1 MDKINIGVL
10 TGSLRRESFS
20 KKTGLYV
27 AGLLPEDFTA
37 KWIDL
42 SGLPLYNQDYDDD
55 GNPPREWQVFRQEI
69 KALDGFLFVTPEYNR
84 SITPALKNALDVAS
98 RPFGKN
104 AWDGKPGAII
114 SVSTGKLGA
123 FGANHH
129 LRQPMVFL
137 NIPLLQQPEVYL
149 SNIAGLFNDSGEM
162 IDQSAK
168 DFLRTFAGA
177 FARWVR
183 AVHGSAKE

>member
-1 MDKINIGVL
+1 MTQTSIGVL
-10 TGSLRRESFS
+10 TGSLRRESYS
-20 KKTGLYV
+20 KKIGLYV
-27 AGLLPEDFTA
+27 AGLLPENFAA

-69 KALDGFLFVTPEYNR
+69 RGLDGFLFVTPEYNR
-84 SITPALKNALDVAS
+84 SVTAALKNALDVAS
-98 RPFGKN
+98 RPFGQN
-104 AWDGKPGAII
+104 AWNGKPGAVI
-114 SVSTGKLGA
+114 SVTPGKLGA

-149 SNIAGLFNDSGEM
+149 GGVAELFNGRGEL
-162 IDQSAK
+162 IDQGTK
-168 DFLRTFAGA
+168 DFLQTFAGA

-183 AVHGSAKE
+183 RWAKTAGE

>member
-1 MDKINIGVL
+1 MSKIRIGVL
-10 TGSLRRESFS
+10 TGSLRKESYS

-37 KWIDL
+37 RWIDL

-55 GNPPREWQVFRQEI
+55 GNPPREWQAFRQEI

-84 SITPALKNALDVAS
+84 SLTAALKNALDVAS
-98 RPFGKN
+98 RPFGQN
-104 AWDGKPGAII
+104 AWNGKPGAII
-114 SVSTGKLGA
+114 SVTPGKLGA

-149 SNIAGLFNDSGEM
+149 GNIAELFNEGGEI
-162 IDQSAK
+162 IDQGTK
-168 DFLRTFAGA
+168 DFLQTFAAA
-177 FARWVR
+177 FARCVCTW
-183 AVHGSAKE
+183 AKAAGE

>member
-1 MDKINIGVL
+1 
-10 TGSLRRESFS
+10 
-20 KKTGLYV
+20 
-27 AGLLPEDFTA
+27 LPEDFTA

-42 SGLPLYNQDYDDD
+42 SGLPLYNQDYDDN
-55 GNPPREWQVFRQEI
+55 GNPPREWQAFRQEI

-84 SITPALKNALDVAS
+84 SITAALKNALDVAS
-98 RPFGKN
+98 RPFGQN
-104 AWDGKPGAII
+104 AWNGKPGAII
-114 SVSTGKLGA
+114 SVTPGKLGA

-149 SNIAGLFNDSGEM
+149 SNIAELFNERGEI
-162 IDQSAK
+162 IDQGTK
-168 DFLRTFAGA
+168 DFLQTFAGA

-183 AVHGSAKE
+183 ALAKTSGK

>member
-1 MDKINIGVL
+1 MAKINIGVL
-10 TGSLRRESFS
+10 TGSLRKESFS
-20 KKTGLYV
+20 KKIGLYV
-27 AGLLPEDFTA
+27 AGLLPEDFIA

-98 RPFGKN
+98 RPFGEN

-114 SVSTGKLGA
+114 SVTPGKLGA

-149 SNIAGLFNDSGEM
+149 SNIAGLFNDRGEL
-162 IDQSAK
+162 IDQSTK
-168 DFLRTFAGA
+168 DFLQTFTDA

-183 AVHGSAKE
+183 TVHGTAKE